1 MGVAIKITKFLGEA
15 PKLSPELLPDTSA
28 QLAYNTK
35 MYSGDLIPFRLAET
49 ESALARPGTI
59 QTIYPMDNAGTNV
72 WLHWTTDVNI
82 AVGQIENDTTQR
94 IYYSGDSTT
103 EDTAK
108 VTNYTMA
115 TTYPLRASTL
125 RERTSNVAKVT
136 TLVDHELATGEFV
149 TTTLFGDASYNLVSQ
164 PVTVISA
171 KVFTFPSTGTDEA
184 STADTAGR
192 VSRVSNTYPQSYYT
206 LGLPTPTAACV
217 AAATSFT
224 QLLSEQTT
232 ADSRARD
239 SGNTATIRT
248 NTSHNLYTGAY
259 VTITGFADTSFNQTN
274 VQITVTG
281 TDTFTYFSY
290 GPAAAAALDTAGRI
304 DLAGS
309 TYPRTYVYTWLTVWG
324 EESTP
329 APASNTVFAKEGQ
342 IVELTGLPSVWPVAY
357 TGTYQTAGLTVN
369 IYRTIASVTGTEY
382 FLVGNVALGTT
393 TFTDNFDYT
402 TLVTALPSEDYDP
415 PPPALR
421 GMLAIHNGMMAG
433 FFGNTVCF
441 SWPNLPHAWPIV
453 HYKQVDSN
461 IVAIG
466 LVGRTIVVATEGR
479 PWIIQGNTPANMNA
493 QKDDS
498 VLPCVSKRSLVNM
511 PYGVVWASR
520 EGLAVYAPAS
530 GGSALTENV
539 HSFDTWAS
547 FTTPSLL
554 FAVNYRDQYFGSTIT
569 KSFIFERDKQTG
581 GFLTESDTIFTAGY
595 YDVTDDAFYYA
606 SNIDGNYVV
615 YRWDSPAEPFGVMDW
630 KSKVFTTQQFVN
642 LGVARV
648 IADYTSGLDAAE
660 ITAYN
665 DQVAIDNAAL
675 IAAGVDMGAIGT
687 HLMNQYPVDGSAL
700 RDLLATTGVVAF
712 VLYADKK
719 IVFNRPV
726 SSDDPFR
733 LPTGYRHDTFEV
745 EVAGN
750 IRVRAIHLA
759 ETADDL
765 RKI

>member
-35 MYSGDLIPFRLAET
+35 MYSGDLIPYRLPET

-59 QTIYPMDNAGTNV
+59 QTIYPMDNSGTNV

-94 IYYSGDSTT
+94 IYYSGDTTT

-136 TLVDHELATGEFV
+136 TATNHELATGEFV
-149 TTTLFGDASYNLVSQ
+149 TTTLFGSASYNLVSQ
-164 PVTVISA
+164 PVTVISPT
-171 KVFTFPSTGTDEA
+171 VFTYPSTGADEP

-192 VSRVSNTYPQSYYT
+192 VQRVSNTYPQSYYT
-206 LGLPTPTAACV
+206 LGLPTPTTACT
-217 AAATSFT
+217 ASATSFT
-224 QLLSEQTT
+224 PLVTV
-232 ADSRARD
+232 SRARD
-239 SGNTATIRT
+239 SGNTATIVT
-248 NTSHNLYTGAY
+248 GTHNLYTGAY
-259 VTITGFADTSFNQTN
+259 VTITGLGGTGYNQTN
-274 VQITVTG
+274 VQITVVNST
-281 TDTFTYFSY
+281 TFSYFSF
-290 GPAAAAALDTAGRI
+290 GASETTTADVGGTVN
-304 DLAGS
+304 LAGS
-309 TYPRTYVYTWLTVWG
+309 TYPRTYVYTWLTAWG

-342 IVELTGLPSVWPVAY
+342 VVEITGLPAAWPVSY
-357 TGTYQTAGLTVN
+357 TGTYQTAGMTVN

-382 FLVGNVALGTT
+382 FLVGNNTLGDT

-421 GMLAIHNGMMAG
+421 GMMAIHNGMMAG

-493 QKDDS
+493 QKDDA

-530 GGSALTENV
+530 GGNALTESV
-539 HSFDTWAS
+539 HSFDTWAK

-642 LGVARV
+642 LGVARI
-648 IADYTSGLDAAE
+648 IADYTSGLDEAE

-665 DQVAIDNAAL
+665 AQVVADNAAY
-675 IAAGVDMGAIGT
+675 IAAGVDMGALGT
-687 HLMNQYPVDGSAL
+687 HLMNQYPVAGSAL
-700 RDLLATTGVVAF
+700 RDLLSDTGVVAF
-712 VLYADKK
+712 VLYAGKE

-726 SSDDPFR
+726 SSDAMFR
-733 LPTGYRHDTFEV
+733 LPTGYRHDTYEV